1 MKINLFSFVV
11 RRSSDVVLFLIF
23 FFLFSSILPSFGYD
37 PLDPYGNITIKWDLL
52 QSDSG
57 SNYVK
62 VSILNFQKYRHI
74 EQPGWKLGWDWKG
87 KEAIWNMQGAEAT
100 EQGNCSRFKGGQL
113 PHCCERTPSIIDLLP
128 GTPYNMQ
135 TSNCCKGGVLSSM
148 TQDPSKYGS
157 IFQMSVSAANK
168 ADFDMPENFTLGVQG
183 YTCGQPVQ
191 VALSKYSSDGRRWTQ
206 ALGTWNVTCMYSQFL
221 ASTTP
226 KCCVS
231 LSAFYNSTIVPC
243 PMCSC
248 SCQGLPGAKCLN
260 SGQTPSLLQEIKDTN
275 GQPPSLVRCS
285 GHMCPIWIHWHVKQS
300 YTQYWRVKITVHN
313 QNIVKNYSEWNMVVL
328 HPNLKSIEQV
338 FSFNYEPLNPYG
350 FISKLS
356 SICSAMPLVCG
367 LKRLMHKSAILT
379 QNIMRSA
386 ADDTGMFWGIKFY
399 NDVLLQEG
407 DSGNVQSEIL
417 LHKDSKIFTFREG
430 WGFPRRILFNG
441 DECVMPPPDQYPRL
455 PNIGQHDAKFS
466 IIALFFPFLLLILL
480 CV

>member
-1 MKINLFSFVV
+1 MNPFSFVV
-11 RRSSDVVLFLIF
+11 QRSPDVVFSFIF
-23 FFLFSSILPSFGYD
+23 FFLFSSIPPSFGYD
-37 PLDPYGNITIKWDLL
+37 PLDPFGNITIKWDLL

-57 SNYVK
+57 SNFVK

-74 EQPGWKLGWDWKG
+74 EQPGWRLGWDWTG
-87 KEAIWNMQGAEAT
+87 KEAIWSMQGAEAT

-113 PHCCERTPSIIDLLP
+113 PHCCEKTPSIIDLLP

-135 TSNCCKGGVLSSM
+135 TANCCKGGVLSSM
-148 TQDPSKYGS
+148 IQDPSMYGS
-157 IFQMSVSAANK
+157 IFQMSVSASDK
-168 ADFDMPENFTLGVQG
+168 ADFNMPENFTFGVQG
-183 YTCGQPVQ
+183 YTCGPAVE
-191 VALSKYSSDGRRWTQ
+191 VAPSKYSTDGGRRWTQ

-260 SGQTPSLLQEIKDTN
+260 YGETPSLLQEIKDTN
-275 GQPPSLVRCS
+275 GEPPSLVRCS
-285 GHMCPIWIHWHVKQS
+285 EHMCPIWIHWHVKQS

-313 QNIVKNYSEWNMVVL
+313 LNIVKNYSEWNLVAL
-328 HPNLKSIEQV
+328 HPNLKNVEQV
-338 FSFNYEPLNPYG
+338 FSFNYEPLNPYK
-350 FISKLS
+350 FI
-356 SICSAMPLVCG
+356 
-367 LKRLMHKSAILT
+367 
-379 QNIMRSA
+379 N
-386 ADDTGMFWGIKFY
+386 DTGMFWGVKFY

-417 LHKDSKIFTFREG
+417 LHKDPEMFTFKAG

-455 PNIGQHDAKFS
+455 PNIAQHDAQFS
-466 IIALFFPFLLLILL
+466 IILFIFSLFLLIC

>member
-1 MKINLFSFVV
+1 MKISPFSFVV
-11 RRSSDVVLFLIF
+11 QRSSDVVLFLIF
-23 FFLFSSILPSFGYD
+23 FFFLFSSISPSFGYD
-37 PLDPYGNITIKWDLL
+37 PLDPYGNVTIKWDLL

-62 VSILNFQKYRHI
+62 VSIFNFQKYRHI
-74 EQPGWKLGWDWKG
+74 EQPGWKVGWDWFG
-87 KEAIWNMQGAEAT
+87 EEAIWNMQGAEAT

-148 TQDPSKYGS
+148 AQDPSKFGS
-157 IFQMSVSAANK
+157 IFQMSVSASDK
-168 ADFDMPENFTLGVQG
+168 LDFKMPENFTLGVQG
-183 YTCGQPVQ
+183 YTCGQPVP
-191 VALSKYSSDGRRWTQ
+191 VAPSKYSSDGRRWTQ

-243 PMCSC
+243 PTCSC

-260 SGQTPSLLQEIKDTN
+260 SGQTPSLLQEIKDKN

-313 QNIVKNYSEWNMVVL
+313 QNIVRNYSEWNLVVL
-328 HPNLKSIEQV
+328 HPNLKSIHQV
-338 FSFNYEPLNPYG
+338 FSFNYQPLNPYR
-350 FISKLS
+350 
-356 SICSAMPLVCG
+356 SI
-367 LKRLMHKSAILT
+367 
-379 QNIMRSA
+379 N
-386 ADDTGMFWGIKFY
+386 DTGMFWGIKFY

-417 LHKDSKIFTFREG
+417 LHKDSEIFTFREG

-466 IIALFFPFLLLILL
+466 IIALFFCFLLLIL